1 MAWKTDKL
9 PLEYLQQRV
18 RYYEKGIKKRKR
30 MKEKGFSIGDKVYT
44 DEDFDSA
51 IKSQQFIL
59 NEFKKASYLI
69 AENME

>member
-18 RYYEKGIKKRKR
+18 RYYEKAIKKTKKL
-30 MKEKGFSIGDKVYT
+30 KETGLIVGDIEYT
-44 DEDFDSA
+44 DEDFERS
-51 IKSQQFIL
+51 IKNCEYLL